1 MARDFLFGFW
11 KLWLLLHH
19 NRCYLFNNALDQPLT
34 NPLPFEVG
42 IRRADCAEFGAML
55 GNGSSRGLLFT
66 GGYGRC
72 FTDNP
77 RRVNCFDTR
86 AHLLSTKCLT
96 RLLRSG
102 GHLLARLVAD
112 NELTQVRRRR
122 PFLLFVIAFAT
133 AFDVEARAS
142 LHEGVH
148 CSPPL
153 GTSTSATWVP
163 PGLLLGCTPTHT
175 SNSRVRE
182 RFSFNAELP
191 PPHRYVR
198 AYVVNEVSKN
208 SALHWRHT
216 LLIRYFVLLLQSDH
230 YRCYALRDEPKKWR
244 ISPTYSSVSGSS
256 ALRSLFAINLILLF
270 FAPLTG
276 ALLAVAKFV
285 TAKTVPHITNN
296 KKLIMRGEVVTALT

>member
-191 PPHRYVR
+191 PPPQV
-198 AYVVNEVSKN
+198 
-208 SALHWRHT
+208 
-216 LLIRYFVLLLQSDH
+216 
-230 YRCYALRDEPKKWR
+230 C
-244 ISPTYSSVSGSS
+244 SSVCGK
-256 ALRSLFAINLILLF
+256 RSIQKFCLTLATHTSYPLFCLTVAVWPLSLLCVKGRTEEMTD
-270 FAPLTG
+270 LSD
-276 ALLAVAKFV
+276 L
-285 TAKTVPHITNN
+285 
-296 KKLIMRGEVVTALT
+296 